1 MDRSYGRCRAGAL
14 RARFRERMRQLS
26 KTMNEDARKV
36 LWRCRRGMKELD
48 ILLER
53 FARER
58 YETASEDEKRAF
70 TRLLDL
76 PDPDLV
82 AYFFGHAT
90 PDEPELAHL
99 ARLIVAPRT

>member
-1 MDRSYGRCRAGAL
+1 MDL
-14 RARFRERMRQLS
+14 HH
-26 KTMNEDARKV
+26 RKI

-58 YETASEDEKRAF
+58 YAGASSEEQAAF

-76 PDPDLV
+76 PDPELAD
-82 AYFFGHAT
+82 YFFGHAT
-90 PDEPELAHL
+90 PTEPDL
-99 ARLIVAPRT
+99 ARLTRLIATPRS